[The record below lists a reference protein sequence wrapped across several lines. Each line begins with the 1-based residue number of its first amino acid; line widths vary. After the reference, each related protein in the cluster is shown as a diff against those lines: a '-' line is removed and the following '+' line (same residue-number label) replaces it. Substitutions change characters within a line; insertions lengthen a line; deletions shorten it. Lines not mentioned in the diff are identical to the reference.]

1 MNWSNAQDDGIWINK
16 WLHLLELQPDFIEIV
31 TWNDWGESSYIGPA
45 NPAAKN
51 EDGGCYWSFYD
62 HTAFRNMTKL
72 FAKAFHAGKTCVE
85 VERDE
90 EDVFMFYRTQPALT
104 NGVNQ
109 SLPLPD
115 NVDALQDNIYV
126 VSFLNASATITLES
140 GDNAPVSWVAG
151 AGVQK
156 KAISWSLG
164 EQRLKAERKG
174 DEGFGVDKRGMPVSG
189 QYQDYNG
196 NVVAV

>member
-1 MNWSNAQDDGIWINK
+1 
-16 WLHLLELQPDFIEIV
+16 
-31 TWNDWGESSYIGPA
+31 
-45 NPAAKN
+45 
-51 EDGGCYWSFYD
+51 
-62 HTAFRNMTKL
+62 MTKI
-72 FAKAFHAGKTCVE
+72 FAKAFHEGKSKVE
-85 VERDE
+85 VGAEE
-90 EDVFMFYRTQPALT
+90 EDVYMFYRTQPALT

-109 SLPLPD
+109 TLPLPD
-115 NVDALQDNIYV
+115 NVGSLQDNVYV

-151 AGVQK
+151 PGVQK
-156 KAISWSLG
+156 KAVRWSLG

-174 DEGFGVDKRGMPVSG
+174 DERFKVDKKGMPISG